1 MIPLTLPSPA
11 SAERSRLM
19 PVEILRRQALE
30 RLYERR
36 ETVDTLI
43 RSLEDYQRAKTSR
56 GSACVEITAR
66 PKCSSSFSQS
76 QI

>member
-1 MIPLTLPSPA
+1 MSPLTLPSPT

-19 PVEILRRQALE
+19 PVEVLRREALE

-36 ETVDTLI
+36 EAVDNLI
-43 RSLEDYQRAKTSR
+43 RSLEDYQRAQS
-56 GSACVEITAR
+56 GYSAPCVEITAGR
-66 PKCSSSFSQS
+66 RYSSSFSQS